1 MNPDAHGNSTGRLVV
16 FGAGYIGGYVAMA
29 AVARG
34 LRVTA
39 LTRNA
44 SRAAALRDAGV
55 KTVVA
60 DLAGPEWLEQIPAGA
75 DFVLNSVSSGGGGLE
90 GYRHSYVNGL
100 QRIIEWTRRG
110 RVGTMVYTSST
121 SVYPQGDGAE
131 VDETATTQPAHE
143 RAALLLEAEALA
155 LSAGEEVGR
164 TFILR
169 LAGIYGPGRHYL
181 LDQIRSG
188 QTLAGAGAH
197 RLNLAHRDDIA
208 AAITACFTAPETV
221 PGGIFNV
228 ADDHP
233 APKAEVAGWLATQLG
248 RPMPLF
254 DPQTAGDRRA
264 PTPDR
269 VILNHKLKQVL
280 GWQPAHPDFHSGYG
294 SLGSL

>member
-1 MNPDAHGNSTGRLVV
+1 MNADAHGNSTGRLVV
-16 FGAGYIGGYVAMA
+16 FGAGYIGGFVAMA
-29 AVARG
+29 AAARG
-34 LRVTA
+34 LNVTA

-55 KTVVA
+55 RTVEA
-60 DLAGPEWLEQIPAGA
+60 DLAGPEWLGQMPTGA
-75 DFVLNSVSSGGGGLE
+75 EFVLNSVSSGGGGLE
-90 GYRHSYVNGL
+90 GYRHSYVNGM

-121 SVYPQGDGAE
+121 SVYPQGDGAI
-131 VDETATTQPAHE
+131 VDETAPTPLVPG
-143 RAALLLEAEALA
+143 RAALLLEAEELA
-155 LSAGEEVGR
+155 LGAGEGVGR

-188 QTLAGAGAH
+188 ETLAGSGAQ

-208 AAITACFTAPETV
+208 AAITACFSAPATV
-221 PGGIFNV
+221 PGGIYNV

-233 APKAEVAGWLATQLG
+233 APKAEVAGWLAARLG
-248 RPMPLF
+248 RPLPRF

-264 PTPDR
+264 VTPDR

-280 GWQPAHPDFHSGYG
+280 GWRPVHPDFHSGYG